1 MKSFY
6 PIAFNAIAAYLMLIA
21 SCAFAMGQTGPGG
34 AGNAT
39 NNVFWIMANNGPSDT
54 VDGAAISSWAD
65 QSGNGIDVAQANSNQ
80 RPLYRNNIMNGY
92 PAVQFDFNS
101 SSGQNDFL
109 TAPDNILLDNTTGLT
124 VFTVIRSTNL
134 GSARSILSKRTNVS
148 VNHSYMFFFF
158 SSNYLFLDV
167 QNTDNRFDSSPVSFT
182 TGTNYL
188 LGFMYDGTL
197 ASSQRSK
204 IYSAGQLLKTS
215 TESATAIADNNSP
228 LVIGATHT
236 TDSRAF
242 GGYMSEIIIY
252 REALNRTERI
262 LVDNYLS
269 AKYAISLSVKDL
281 YTMDNLLNGDYDHDV
296 AGIGQISATDL
307 SDDGQG
313 SGYVRVLNPTD
324 LNDGEFMIWGH
335 DGAAMNADET
345 TDVPADLEA
354 RITRVWRVSEVDTL
368 LSAVDVGSVD
378 LRFDLSKFASVTASD
393 LRLLIDTDNDDSFA
407 DETSISGA
415 TDLGAGIYEFGGV
428 SLLTNG
434 LRFTIG
440 TINTSQTPLPIEL
453 IHFSATLNRH
463 NQAVLDW
470 ETATETNSDFY
481 QIKASDDGD
490 SWYEIGSVRG
500 AGNKNSASQY
510 EFVDPNPIQTQRY
523 YEVIQYDFD
532 GTASLVG
539 RKYLSVKK
547 DETGR
552 LFPNPT
558 KSKLQ
563 FQQANIDFE
572 SVKILTT
579 NGIEVPFKW
588 IKKEPDYFELDVAQL
603 AAGQYF
609 MLVNGKSFVFT
620 KQ

>member
-1 MKSFY
+1 MKPFY
-6 PIAFNAIAAYLMLIA
+6 PVAFNAIVACVMLIA
-21 SCAFAMGQTGPGG
+21 SYAAAMGQTGPGG
-34 AGNAT
+34 AENST

-54 VDGAAISSWAD
+54 VDGAAITSWAD

-92 PAVQFDFNS
+92 PAVQFDFNN

-124 VFTVIRSTNL
+124 IYTVIRSTNL
-134 GSARSILSKRTNVS
+134 GSARSIISKRTNVS

-167 QNTDNRFDSSPVSFT
+167 QNTDNRFDSSPASFT

-204 IYSAGQLLKTS
+204 IYSAGQLIKTS
-215 TESATAIADNNSP
+215 TESASAIADNNSP

-236 TDSRAF
+236 TDARAF

-252 REALNRTERI
+252 RKALNRTERI

-269 AKYAISLSVKDL
+269 AKYAINLSTKDL

-313 SGYVRVLNPTD
+313 SGYVRILNPND

-335 DGAAMNADET
+335 DGTAMRADET
-345 TDVPADLEA
+345 TDIPADLQA

-378 LRFDLSKFASVTASD
+378 LRFDLSQFASVTNTD
-393 LRLLIDTDNDDSFA
+393 LRLLIDTDNDGTFA

-415 TDLGAGIYEFGGV
+415 THLGAGIYEFGGV

-440 TINTSQTPLPIEL
+440 TINTSQTPLSIEL
-453 IHFSATLNRH
+453 IRFNAVVNEH
-463 NQAVLDW
+463 NQAILNW
-470 ETATETNSDFY
+470 ETATESNSDFY
-481 QIKASDDGD
+481 QIKASADGHTWHEVGT
-490 SWYEIGSVRG
+490 SQG
-500 AGNKNSASQY
+500 AGNKNTLTQY
-510 EFVDPNPIQTQRY
+510 QFVDPDPIQTHRY
-523 YEVIQYDFD
+523 YEVMQYDFD

-539 RKYLSVKK
+539 RKYLRIKN
-547 DETGR
+547 DEMGR

-558 KSKLQ
+558 DGKLQ
-563 FQQANIDFE
+563 FQQNNIDYE
-572 SVKILTT
+572 SVKILSA
-579 NGIEVPFKW
+579 NGTEVPTKW
-588 IKKEPDYFELDVAQL
+588 IKKEPDFFELDVTQL

-609 MLVNGKSFVFT
+609 MMVNSKSYVFT